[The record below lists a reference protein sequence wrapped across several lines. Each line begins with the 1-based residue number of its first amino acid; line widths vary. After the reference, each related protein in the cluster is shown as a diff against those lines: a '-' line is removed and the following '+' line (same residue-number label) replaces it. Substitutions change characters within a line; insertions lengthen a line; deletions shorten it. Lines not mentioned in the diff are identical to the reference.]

1 MDGTSYSLPFLQSFW
16 KHWMD
21 RIYAEREVTA
31 DPQKANSPLNRKE
44 LRASTHQL
52 TLQQGQ
58 VSLQCLVGPCSALMV
73 GFWLTFLASSFCFL
87 SWCLLGVF
95 VSGGT
100 LRLAGVLFRYWRG
113 EGQKGEWW
121 GGKGRGGH
129 RGEGWGAE

>member
-1 MDGTSYSLPFLQSFW
+1 MNGV
-16 KHWMD
+16 
-21 RIYAEREVTA
+21 YAEREVTVV
-31 DPQKANSPLNRKE
+31 PPKAYSPLNRKE

-58 VSLQCLVGPCSALMV
+58 VSLQCLAGPYSALVV
-73 GFWLTFLASSFCFL
+73 GLWLTFLASSFCFL

-95 VSGGT
+95 VSGGA

-129 RGEGWGAE
+129 GGEGWGAE